1 MRFTLWDGATITG
14 ALLLAAAAWWIYPPA
29 SVIVLAAELLTLG
42 ILMDAK
48 AGRK

>member
-1 MRFTLWDGATITG
+1 L
-14 ALLLAAAAWWIYPPA
+14 PA